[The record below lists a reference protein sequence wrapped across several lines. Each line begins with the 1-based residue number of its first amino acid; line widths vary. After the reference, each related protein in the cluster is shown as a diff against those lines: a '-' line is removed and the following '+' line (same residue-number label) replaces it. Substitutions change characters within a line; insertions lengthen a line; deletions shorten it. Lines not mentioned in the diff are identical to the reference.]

1 MKPILK
7 AFGCALA
14 FAGLAVLSGAI
25 GSRIL
30 GIIGSLGAMAGIL
43 GVWVLALDFAEHAGR
58 EAVPRRGLAAPIG
71 LWPLRVTGLFW
82 VASVSGG
89 AGLAVGTQMNWP
101 IVKSGAGELFIAG
114 LGARALHFA
123 FLVFRLMLGKLLSL
137 ARVVISPIS
146 LGLAAA
152 VLAIANAVT
161 LGGWASRGLRVSG
174 PPVIVWAACQGV
186 LALGS
191 AVATV
196 RKSLAGP

>member
-30 GIIGSLGAMAGIL
+30 GIIGSLGAMASIL
-43 GVWVLALDFAEHAGR
+43 GMWVLALDFAEPAGR

-71 LWPLRVTGLFW
+71 LWPLRVTGLF
-82 VASVSGG
+82 
-89 AGLAVGTQMNWP
+89 
-101 IVKSGAGELFIAG
+101 
-114 LGARALHFA
+114 
-123 FLVFRLMLGKLLSL
+123 LMLGKLLSL

-161 LGGWASRGLRVSG
+161 LGGWASHGLRVSG
-174 PPVIVWAACQGV
+174 PPVLVWAACQGV